1 MSDNCIECS
10 VCLEPMISP
19 YSLGCGHNI
28 SERCFVQLKDKKCPV
43 CRFNL
48 GDYNKYSVNL
58 LLESFIRSKIDNYDE
73 LKKESD
79 KFVKSLGLLKKYK
92 KSERYKEIRDAIE
105 KYLAE
110 HNSCAK
116 VSDLVDKITIKD
128 LEITKENLK
137 MEMMYIFDCEKHE
150 KIIIEEE
157 TYICDLRDEDFLS
170 SIFNELGTKLNDKQ
184 VIILMS
190 RAYECDAI
198 SSLGFNMNR
207 TNFISDNE
215 ELIEYLSKLPE
226 KDMVERDS
234 KKNREDSS
242 DSEWETDDEG
252 AEGSI
257 FEDLGFNIVL
267 TAPGANV

>member
-1 MSDNCIECS
+1 MSESCIECS

-48 GDYNKYSVNL
+48 GDHSKYSVNL
-58 LLESFIRSKIDNYDE
+58 LLESFLRTKVENYDE

-79 KFVKSLGLLKKYK
+79 TFVKSLGLLKKYK
-92 KSERYKEIRDAIE
+92 KSERYKSIRDEVE
-105 KYLAE
+105 KYLSD
-110 HNSCAK
+110 HNCCAK
-116 VSDLVDKITIKD
+116 VSDLVEKVTIKD
-128 LEITKENLK
+128 LEITKENLEL
-137 MEMMYIFDCEKHE
+137 EMMYVFDCEKHE
-150 KIIIEEE
+150 KIVIEEE
-157 TYICDLRDEDFLS
+157 IYICDLRDEDFLS
-170 SIFNELGTKLNDKQ
+170 SIFNELGSKLNDKQ
-184 VIILMS
+184 IIILMS

-207 TNFISDNE
+207 TNFISDNQ

-226 KDMVERDS
+226 NSIVERES
-234 KKNREDSS
+234 KKNRDSS

-252 AEGSI
+252 EGSI

-267 TAPGANV
+267 TTPGNN